1 MTAGSDTGNGFAVS
15 LGPVPISYPRRSQGD
30 GEREAVATVVE
41 ADCPFR
47 RTLPVRLP
55 YGAMTFYERTLSCG
69 LCPAS
74 TTIAA
79 GEWNQQVPA
88 IGAWSEQHRQK
99 AHAEHEGEVPT
110 SLDPSPMY
118 DR

>member
-1 MTAGSDTGNGFAVS
+1 
-15 LGPVPISYPRRSQGD
+15 
-30 GEREAVATVVE
+30 
-41 ADCPFR
+41 
-47 RTLPVRLP
+47 
-55 YGAMTFYERTLSCG
+55 LSCG

-79 GEWNQQVPA
+79 GEWNQQQVPA
-88 IGAWSEQHRQK
+88 IEAWSEQHRQK
-99 AHAEHEGEVPT
+99 AHAEHEGDVPT

>member
-1 MTAGSDTGNGFAVS
+1 MA
-15 LGPVPISYPRRSQGD
+15 
-30 GEREAVATVVE
+30 EREAVATVVE

-47 RTLPVRLP
+47 RTLPVRLQ

-79 GEWNQQVPA
+79 GEWNQQQVPA
-88 IGAWSEQHRQK
+88 IEAWSEQHRQK
-99 AHAEHEGEVPT
+99 AHAEHEGDVPT